1 VAESSDLIIQIGEW
15 VLTQACQEFAT
26 LTRQVEGGEHLGLS
40 INLSPRQF
48 SDPLLADTVRKAL
61 TNAGLIAT
69 RLTLEITEST
79 IMEDVARTAHV
90 LAQLRSFG
98 ARVSIDDFGTGYS
111 SLSLL
116 SEILVDELKIDRVFV
131 TDVATRPEPAR
142 LIRAILLLAS
152 DFGLHTVGEGL
163 EELDQLQLLEEL
175 GCQSGQGYFFARP
188 MPAGQLLELLQRDL
202 NSSDSK
208 QSRQRTLA

>member
-1 VAESSDLIIQIGEW
+1 
-15 VLTQACQEFAT
+15 
-26 LTRQVEGGEHLGLS
+26 
-40 INLSPRQF
+40 
-48 SDPLLADTVRKAL
+48 
-61 TNAGLIAT
+61 
-69 RLTLEITEST
+69 
-79 IMEDVARTAHV
+79 
-90 LAQLRSFG
+90 
-98 ARVSIDDFGTGYS
+98 
-111 SLSLL
+111 LL

-152 DFGLHTVGEGL
+152 DFGLHTVGEGI